1 MRITAK
7 IRKFEDESITLRYAK
22 MLENAGVSLLTIH
35 GRTRDQRGPNTGLA
49 DWQIIKKVKEALRVP
64 VVANG
69 NIQCLQHAIDC
80 MEQTGVDG
88 IMTAEGNLYNPAL
101 FSGISPPAWKMATEY
116 IEIARN
122 LKRPALSCIRGHVFK
137 ILHHVFQ
144 QEEHRDMRD
153 MLAQANDFDEI
164 GRVAEEAK
172 KRLENLDKTSEYES
186 PQIMDDLLKLPYWR
200 CKPYVRPKPSET
212 TENNSRKRNSGMIEE
227 NLKRQKHKEQKKAK
241 YQEKMAKEGV
251 RSKYEM
257 CIKCPGN
264 PRGTKCA
271 FLICKACCRKRLEY
285 DDTDCLGHRIYGKAS
300 REAHIK
306 ERKLREAASQV
317 ESAA

>member
-1 MRITAK
+1 
-7 IRKFEDESITLRYAK
+7 

-69 NIQCLQHAIDC
+69 NIQCLQHALDC
-80 MEQTGVDG
+80 MDQTGVDG

-153 MLAQANDFDEI
+153 MLAQANGFDEI

-172 KRLENLDKTSEYES
+172 KRLENLDETNEYAS
-186 PQIMDDLLKLPYWR
+186 PRIMDDLLKLPYWR

-241 YQEKMAKEGV
+241 YQEKMAKEV
-251 RSKYEM
+251 VSCFENR
-257 CIKCPGN
+257 N
-264 PRGTKCA
+264 NR
-271 FLICKACCRKRLEY
+271 
-285 DDTDCLGHRIYGKAS
+285 CLGSATEIRNVCQMPWKSARIKVRVFNLQSLLQETIRQALTDRAYFD
-300 REAHIK
+300 RVF
-306 ERKLREAASQV
+306 RV
-317 ESAA
+317 